1 MHVRKA
7 HDVRQDRGVLGS
19 WPRALVAVVGV
30 GPEGPL
36 CLVWKAMPYLVAI
49 LCLVVALC
57 LVAVLCLDVA
67 LCFVFSFVLCSPL
80 FCVLLCTVTHCTCL
94 CTIYRVAQQGIAY

>member
-7 HDVRQDRGVLGS
+7 HDVRQDRGALGS

-49 LCLVVALC
+49 LCLVVAL
-57 LVAVLCLDVA
+57 
-67 LCFVFSFVLCSPL
+67 
-80 FCVLLCTVTHCTCL
+80 
-94 CTIYRVAQQGIAY
+94 